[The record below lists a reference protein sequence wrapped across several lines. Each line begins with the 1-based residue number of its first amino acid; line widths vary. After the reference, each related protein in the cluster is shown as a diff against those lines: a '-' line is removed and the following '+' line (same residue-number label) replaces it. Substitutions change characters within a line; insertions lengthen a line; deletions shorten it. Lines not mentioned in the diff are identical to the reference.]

1 MAKLEDILKADGWT
15 DADIAAQATLLND
28 PKFRGAVEKSYGILE
43 TENVAYKAENQ
54 KWVDWHE
61 KDGKELIALYE
72 KERAD
77 AVALA
82 GSLEAR
88 LKLAEK
94 DGFAPRREDGTPN
107 PNPNPNP
114 GTPEPFDAKKA
125 GVVTWEEAKRLMD
138 AEGQA
143 MALVHDLSA
152 EYQHLTGKNLLDYG
166 YTTNDG
172 RQLRGMTALRAE
184 SMANKAPDIRTFA
197 ETKFGFQGHRD
208 RIEAEAKAKAEA
220 AIREDER
227 NKVIGQYGN
236 PNTRPLMPS
245 NDPFIPAPRE
255 KDKQPWE
262 LSAQERTRARLERNI
277 QTQMKGPVQ

>member
-28 PKFRGAVEKSYGILE
+28 PKFRASVEKTYGILE
-43 TENVAYKAENQ
+43 TENAAYKTENQ
-54 KWVDWHE
+54 KWADWHE

-94 DGFAPRREDGTPN
+94 DGFAPKREEPN

-114 GTPEPFDAKKA
+114 AAGNEPFDAKKA
-125 GVVTWEEAKRLMD
+125 GVVTWDEAKRLMQ
-138 AEGQA
+138 AEGEA
-143 MALVHDLSA
+143 MALVQDLTM
-152 EYQHLTGKNLLDYG
+152 EYQYLTGKSLLDYT
-166 YTTNDG
+166 YNTQDG
-172 RQLRGMTALRAE
+172 RTLRGMTALRAE

-197 ETKFGFQGHRD
+197 ETKFGFQAQRD
-208 RIEAEAKAKAEA
+208 RIAAEQKAKAEE
-220 AIREDER
+220 AIRADER
-227 NKVIGQYGN
+227 NKIIGQYGN

-245 NDPFIPAPRE
+245 NEPFIPRPASAE
-255 KDKQPWE
+255 AKHPWE
-262 LSAQERTRARLERNI
+262 QPAQERTRARVERAI
-277 QTQMKGPVQ
+277 QTQLKGAVN